1 MPSSDPGK
9 VTRLTLRTPPRFDFW
24 RTVYSHGWC
33 TLAPFAVHKDSRDLI
48 RVLVLSDGS
57 VVHCSIRDSRRAMAI
72 EIRSS
77 SVITPRHRR
86 EIRRQITACFRLDED
101 FSEFHSEVRRHRSYA
116 WIARTGSG
124 RLLRSPTVFEDVV
137 KMMCT
142 TNCSWSLTEIMTGNL
157 VEKLGAPGPVGLRA
171 FPTPAAL
178 ARASEGFMR
187 KEIRSGYRS
196 PYLVEFAER
205 VASGELDVES
215 WRTSPL
221 PTPELFEAVR
231 SVRGMG
237 PYAAGGL
244 LRLLGRYD
252 YLALDSWVRA
262 QFARVHHNGRRV
274 SDRTIERRYQKFG
287 RWRGLFLWFEMT
299 KHWLNDKFPF

>member
-1 MPSSDPGK
+1 MPPSDAGL
-9 VTRLTLRTPPRFDFW
+9 VTRLTLRTPPRFNFW
-24 RTVYSHGWC
+24 RTVFSHGWC
-33 TLAPFAVHKDSRDLI
+33 TLAPFAVHKESRDLV
-48 RVLVLSDGS
+48 RVLALSDGS
-57 VVHCSIRDSRRAMAI
+57 VVHCRIRDAGRALGI
-72 EIRSS
+72 LVRSS
-77 SVITPRHRR
+77 SALTTGHRR
-86 EIRRQITACFRLDED
+86 EIRRQIAACFRLDED
-101 FSEFHSEVRRHRSYA
+101 LTEFYSEVRKHRSYA

-124 RLLRSPTVFEDVV
+124 RLLRSPTVFEDTV

-142 TNCSWSLTEIMTGNL
+142 TNCSWALTEIMTNNL
-157 VEKLGAPGPVGLRA
+157 VKKLGVPGPGGLCA
-171 FPTPAAL
+171 FPDPAAL
-178 ARASEGFMR
+178 ARKSEGFMR
-187 KEIRSGYRS
+187 KDIRSGYRS

-221 PTPELFEAVR
+221 STPDLFEAVR
-231 SVRGMG
+231 SVKGMG
-237 PYAAGGL
+237 PYAAGNL

-262 QFARVHHNGRRV
+262 QFARVHHHGRRV
-274 SDRTIERRYQKFG
+274 SDRTIERRYQRFG